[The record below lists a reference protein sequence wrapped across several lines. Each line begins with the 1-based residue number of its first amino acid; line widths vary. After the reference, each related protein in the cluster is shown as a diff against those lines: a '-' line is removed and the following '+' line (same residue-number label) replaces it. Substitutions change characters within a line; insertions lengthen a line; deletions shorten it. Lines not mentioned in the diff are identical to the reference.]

1 MSAVNTA
8 DPRWTDAH
16 VFAGALKLYLRELPE
31 PVFTYEL
38 YAEFVKA
45 GSELKYWLET
55 SYHLLFL
62 FAQEE
67 AKIWRHSSTHY
78 GR

>member
-1 MSAVNTA
+1 MWCVVGNLLLSLVSTDVSAVSLS

-45 GSELKYWLET
+45 GS
-55 SYHLLFL
+55 
-62 FAQEE
+62 
-67 AKIWRHSSTHY
+67 
-78 GR
+78 